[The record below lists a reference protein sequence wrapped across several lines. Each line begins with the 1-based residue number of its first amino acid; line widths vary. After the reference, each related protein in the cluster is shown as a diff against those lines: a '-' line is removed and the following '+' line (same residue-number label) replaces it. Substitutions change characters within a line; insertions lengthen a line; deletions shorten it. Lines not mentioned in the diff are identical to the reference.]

1 MAITPRS
8 LLHRWQS
15 GIRCHAFNEHD
26 HLCCH
31 PITSGWWVQ
40 TVPNPFAGYTEPTAT
55 GGGMPEGR
63 HVRPRPNLLTRLKVV
78 IARVVTSLSRP
89 TPPHQD

>member
-15 GIRCHAFNEHD
+15 GIRCHAFHEHD
-26 HLCCH
+26 HLCAH

-40 TVPNPFAGYTEPTAT
+40 TVPNPFTGYTEEA
-55 GGGMPEGR
+55 MPK
-63 HVRPRPNLLTRLKVV
+63 HAAPRVPLLTRLKLWLYRL
-78 IARVVTSLSRP
+78 IGPRG
-89 TPPHQD
+89 